1 MRQQLREQGITRI
14 KRELLLDEIAKREG
28 LTVEDAD
35 VEAHLTRLA
44 ERTEQRLEYIRRQM
58 EQSGALESIRHNLLA
73 DKVLDFVAAQCT
85 VTEVRKP
92 AEPEPST
99 TQA

>member
-1 MRQQLREQGITRI
+1 M
-14 KRELLLDEIAKREG
+14 LDEIAKREG
-28 LTVEDAD
+28 LAVEDAD

-44 ERTEQRLEYIRRQM
+44 ERTEQRLEYLRRQM
-58 EQSGALESIRHNLLA
+58 EQAGALDSIRHNILA
-73 DKVLDFVAAQCT
+73 DKVLDLVAARCT
-85 VTEVRKP
+85 VTEVSKP